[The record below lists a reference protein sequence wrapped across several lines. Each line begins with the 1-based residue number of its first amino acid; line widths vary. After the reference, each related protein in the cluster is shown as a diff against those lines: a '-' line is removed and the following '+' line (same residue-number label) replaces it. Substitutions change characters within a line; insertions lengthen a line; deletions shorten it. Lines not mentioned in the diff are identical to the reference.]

1 MLNRPQRSAIVVT
14 SSGLGM
20 IPVAGTC
27 TYAAT
32 KAFVSNF
39 AQGLSYEVEDKI
51 DVVDY
56 VLGEVSTKLMENHR
70 DNPRCVSTEVA
81 VNGLMKDIGR
91 ERESWGC
98 AKHERDMWM
107 FTSAP
112 VGPIN
117 RMMYKAMSK
126 SYNTTLER
134 LKSEG
139 RDLDEYDKR

>member
-1 MLNRPQRSAIVVT
+1 MVT
-14 SSGLGM
+14 SSGLGK

-32 KAFVSNF
+32 KAFVSSF
-39 AQGLSYEVEDKI
+39 AQGLSYVVEEKI

-56 VLGEVSTKLMENHR
+56 VLGEAKTKLLSNNIN
-70 DNPRCVSTEVA
+70 NPRAVSAEVA
-81 VNGLMKDIGR
+81 VSGLMKDIGR
-91 ERESWGC
+91 EKESWGC
-98 AKHERDMWM
+98 AKHERDLWM

-112 VGPIN
+112 VGPVN

-126 SYNTTLER
+126 SHATTMER

-139 RDLDEYDKR
+139 